1 MRASVIV
8 RRPRFPGFPLLLLL
22 SVFSCMEVHLIDGT
36 YELFRHYYALPSA
49 RDEGGREVGAVRGV
63 LASILGMVT
72 GGARHLGV
80 ATDHVIESFRNRLW
94 TGYKTSEG
102 VEPDLLA
109 QFPLLEEALVAMGV
123 VVWPMIE
130 FEADDAL
137 ASASAIAARDPRV
150 TQVIICTPDKD
161 LAQAI
166 RGSRVVQLNR
176 RTRKTLDEA
185 GVIEKFGVPPASIPD
200 YLALVGD
207 AADGYPGLKGWG
219 AKSAAAVLARFGHLE
234 GIPDD
239 WRTWGVNVSSPGTLA
254 LTLARERDQAFLFR
268 ELATLRSDLPLF
280 ESVDTLEWHGP
291 TPAFQAYAERFE
303 AAITGP
309 DRRASR
315 PRHDVD

>member
-1 MRASVIV
+1 
-8 RRPRFPGFPLLLLL
+8 
-22 SVFSCMEVHLIDGT
+22 MEVHLIDGT
-36 YELFRHYYALPSA
+36 YELFRHFYALPSA
-49 RDEGGREVGAVRGV
+49 RDAEGREVAAVRGV

-72 GGARHLGV
+72 AGARHLGV

-94 TGYKTSEG
+94 PGYKTSAG
-102 VEPDLLA
+102 VDRELLA

-137 ASASAIAARDPRV
+137 ASGAAIAARDPRV
-150 TQVIICTPDKD
+150 SQVIVCTPDKD
-161 LAQAI
+161 LAQAV
-166 RGSRVVQLNR
+166 RGTRVVQLNR

-219 AKSAAAVLARFGHLE
+219 AKSAAAILARYGHLE
-234 GIPDD
+234 AIPDD
-239 WRTWGVNVSSPGTLA
+239 WRSWGVNVSNPGALA
-254 LTLARERDQAFLFR
+254 PTLARERDRALLFR
-268 ELATLRSDLPLF
+268 QLATLRDDLPLF
-280 ESVDTLEWHGP
+280 ESVDALEWHGP

-303 AAITGP
+303 GASTAPG
-309 DRRASR
+309 RRGR
-315 PRHDVD
+315 PARADG